1 MIKCNATLNGV
12 ISRAATMRSGSEGKQ
27 FIGFTVKVIVPG
39 KTGNKE
45 VEVSVSKD
53 GTETEAA
60 IFTAGKRIEA
70 TGTLTFKKKEDKLY
84 LNFRC
89 EEANLSPQN
98 DKSGIEGSMEFKGTI
113 GKQVEEKTDRKGNAY
128 ITFSAFST
136 EKAGETFSYTWVR
149 FIRFSS
155 QKEAF
160 LTPKSKIRVKGQME
174 LSAYYDNI
182 GISCRIDEIS
192 EYSGTPTDGNVPDNT
207 KH

>member
-1 MIKCNATLNGV
+1 MIKCNVTLNGV

-27 FIGFTVKVIVPG
+27 FIGFSVKVIIPG

-53 GTETEAA
+53 GTEAEAA
-60 IFTAGKRIEA
+60 MFTMGTRIEA
-70 TGTLTFKKKEDKLY
+70 TGTLTFKKREEKLY

-89 EEANLSPQN
+89 ENANLSPQH
-98 DKSGIEGSMEFKGTI
+98 DKSGIEGSLEFKGTI
-113 GKQVEEKTDRKGNAY
+113 GKQVEEKTDRKGKAY
-128 ITFSAFST
+128 ITFSAFSA
-136 EKAGETFSYTWVR
+136 EKTGEDFSYTWVR

-155 QKEAF
+155 QKESF
-160 LTPKSKIRVKGQME
+160 LSPKSKICVKGQLE

-192 EYSGTPTDGNVPDNT
+192 EYQGTSPDGNVSGNNQQ
-207 KH
+207 